1 MFVPIKSED
10 MIEHVLMNANET
22 LCKVW
27 YLYITY
33 IQKSD
38 DLLWQTLFQGTGPSA
53 FSREQNW
60 VLTNS
65 GCSSMWL
72 ASKVRLSPHLDDHS
86 H

>member
-27 YLYITY
+27 YLYIAY

-38 DLLWQTLFQGTGPSA
+38 DLLWQTLFQGTGP
-53 FSREQNW
+53 
-60 VLTNS
+60 NS